1 MAQKTDSK
9 VVVVNVRPQPSR
21 VVVNVEKD
29 LSGLGTSPRELPVIA
44 TEKEGKRYRLPA
56 GQAALESACL
66 LALRA
71 YRNLFSLTFTSTLV
85 DFRQHIASNP
95 WIKPILAEMA
105 FSVTIAKAN
114 GPASTVPFSTVLTIL
129 DSAITDDA
137 PVENSELEIG
147 EEL

>member
-1 MAQKTDSK
+1 MATQKDTK
-9 VVVVNVRPQPSR
+9 VVLVSVRPQPAR
-21 VVVNVEKD
+21 IVVQEKD
-29 LSGLGTSPRELPVIA
+29 LVGLATSPRVFPVVA
-44 TEKEGKRYRLPA
+44 TEKEGKKYRLPA

-71 YRNLFSLTFTSTLV
+71 YRNLFLLTFTSTLA
-85 DFRQHIASNP
+85 DYRQHIQSNP
-95 WIKPILAEMA
+95 WIKPLLADMI

-137 PVENSELEIG
+137 PVSENSELEIG
-147 EEL
+147 EEI